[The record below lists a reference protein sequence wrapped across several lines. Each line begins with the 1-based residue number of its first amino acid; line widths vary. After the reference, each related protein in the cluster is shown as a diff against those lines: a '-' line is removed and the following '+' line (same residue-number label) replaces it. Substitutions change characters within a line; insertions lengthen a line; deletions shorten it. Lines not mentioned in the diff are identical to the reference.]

1 MPIPEEKAKDIV
13 NVAAQIA
20 RAQNAEPEATLLENC
35 SASLVFGGEDFD
47 VSLYTLTLEVPIRTY
62 ANIEQY
68 RDGLEQ
74 SVRERI
80 RPIVRRYPDSR
91 ISEVIITP
99 ELSPASRPPAVPPK
113 EGEEAED
120 TRSFWKTGFFR
131 LFISHTSPNKISAHN
146 LKAALPKYRIAAFV
160 AHDDIDPTKEW
171 QLEIERA
178 LRTADSLA
186 AIITPDF
193 IESRWCDQ
201 EVGFAFGRGKLVVPL
216 CKESVPHGF
225 LRKYQGFQARG
236 LSAPDVAEQL
246 FQILLEHPLT
256 AERMADALVE
266 NMASAWSFQAARD
279 AMPLLERVP
288 KVTQTQTAK
297 LLQSITDNDQ
307 VGRAIN
313 IPERIRAF
321 VSRVGQRERVG

>member
-225 LRKYQGFQARG
+225 LGKYQGFQARG
-236 LSAPDVAEQL
+236 PSREHGQR
-246 FQILLEHPLT
+246 LELPSR
-256 AERMADALVE
+256 ERCNAITRKSSQGDADANRETSAVHHRQRPSWPGNKHPRAHPCLRLSRWAAG
-266 NMASAWSFQAARD
+266 ASGLIEMRNAKGR
-279 AMPLLERVP
+279 ERFSL
-288 KVTQTQTAK
+288 AC
-297 LLQSITDNDQ
+297 
-307 VGRAIN
+307 
-313 IPERIRAF
+313 
-321 VSRVGQRERVG
+321 GQRQEEVT